1 MGVRILR
8 HCPIWIFTAI
18 IAIAA
23 SSFPSASLGDVAY
36 IIRSPAGQR
45 DVEITFS
52 YDPQAELDVL
62 GKVGGDGRVLLW
74 QIQCTKKYFFFRPF
88 NFTQD
93 DHVSR
98 PVLCLV
104 KKYLCDDGS
113 PEKGYVYQG
122 YLYLDR
128 DYDLTKPMVVT
139 LADKAVEATFIQ

>member
-1 MGVRILR
+1 MEVRILR
-8 HCPIWIFTAI
+8 HCHVWIFTAI
-18 IAIAA
+18 IAVAVPLL
-23 SSFPSASLGDVAY
+23 PSPSLSDVAY
-36 IIRSPAGQR
+36 IIKNPAGRQ

-74 QIQCTKKYFFFRPF
+74 QIQCTQKYFFFKPF

-104 KKYLCDDGS
+104 RKYLCDDGS

-122 YLYLDR
+122 YLYLDK
-128 DYDLTKPMVVT
+128 DYDLTKPVVIT
-139 LADKAVEATFIQ
+139 LADKAVEATFTQ

>member
-1 MGVRILR
+1 MEIRKSR
-8 HCPIWIFTAI
+8 HIWIFTAI
-18 IAIAA
+18 IAVSAL
-23 SSFPSASLGDVAY
+23 FLPSASLSDVAY
-36 IIRSPAGQR
+36 IIKNPAGQKGL
-45 DVEITFS
+45 EITFT
-52 YDPQAELDVL
+52 YDPQAELDIL
-62 GKVGGDGRVLLW
+62 KKVGGDGRVLLW
-74 QIQCTKKYFFFRPF
+74 QLQCTKKYFFFKPF

-104 KKYLCDDGS
+104 RKYLCDDGT

-128 DYDLTKPMVVT
+128 DYDLTEPVVVT